1 MDDSAALAAAT
12 PVRDDER
19 IQTLD
24 ILRGAA
30 LLGILLMN
38 ILAFGLP
45 MAAYSN
51 PTIAGGSTGPNLWAW
66 ILQWI
71 LFEGKMR
78 GIFSI
83 MFGAG
88 IYLLTSRVEA
98 RGGPAADIH
107 FRRSLWLMLFGIVH
121 SFAIWW
127 GDILFP
133 YALMALVAF
142 PFRKLSTRG
151 LWIIIAI
158 QFTVMTAGMLFDNH
172 STRELRDKAEAIEKK
187 AAGGAKLTTEETDT
201 QKEWAD
207 KKKELY
213 PDKEKLDKEIK
224 AHQGSYIDAR
234 KYEAKQVMGF
244 HAMPIYSPYQWDV
257 LGMIFLGF
265 VLIRTGVLGGERPTG
280 FYAKLAASGYLVGI
294 AIGAWTVWGMIAV
307 KFDPLNSGPYFA
319 AYEIQRL
326 AVTLAHISLLVLI
339 TRVAM
344 FRPLTNTLAAV
355 GKMAFSNY
363 IATSLICTTIF
374 YGYGF
379 GLYAKLERHQL
390 YYVVAGVWAIN
401 LIWSPLWL
409 RSFRFGPLEWCWR
422 SLTYWQRQ
430 PMRLATQT
438 VEPVTADGEIAKA
451 ATVE

>member
-1 MDDSAALAAAT
+1 
-12 PVRDDER
+12 
-19 IQTLD
+19 
-24 ILRGAA
+24 
-30 LLGILLMN
+30 
-38 ILAFGLP
+38 
-45 MAAYSN
+45 
-51 PTIAGGSTGPNLWAW
+51 
-66 ILQWI
+66 
-71 LFEGKMR
+71 
-78 GIFSI
+78 
-83 MFGAG
+83 
-88 IYLLTSRVEA
+88 
-98 RGGPAADIH
+98 
-107 FRRSLWLMLFGIVH
+107 
-121 SFAIWW
+121 
-127 GDILFP
+127 
-133 YALMALVAF
+133 
-142 PFRKLSTRG
+142 
-151 LWIIIAI
+151 
-158 QFTVMTAGMLFDNH
+158 
-172 STRELRDKAEAIEKK
+172 
-187 AAGGAKLTTEETDT
+187 
-201 QKEWAD
+201 
-207 KKKELY
+207 
-213 PDKEKLDKEIK
+213 
-224 AHQGSYIDAR
+224 
-234 KYEAKQVMGF
+234 
-244 HAMPIYSPYQWDV
+244 
-257 LGMIFLGF
+257 
-265 VLIRTGVLGGERPTG
+265 
-280 FYAKLAASGYLVGI
+280 
-294 AIGAWTVWGMIAV
+294 VWGMIAV